1 MSLDIYI
8 YIYIFVGFFLTE
20 KCVYTLLILTW
31 LPEAEHE
38 SGRSLG
44 TVIDM
49 WHDK

>member
-8 YIYIFVGFFLTE
+8 YIYICWFFLTE

-31 LPEAEHE
+31 LPIAEHQ